1 MQISNLDD
9 LLATGKIT
17 PTEIAEKLEGEEDGS
32 RDDYENNSDIPEQQ
46 PRSNDEDVGDK
57 DTTTNEQIEDATPE
71 VETDDYGNK
80 KTTDNE
86 VIRERL
92 KKQAESM
99 TRKHEAEIEALRA
112 QLAETGASR
121 EVQKAAKDFEY
132 DPNDSS
138 DWQQQLASFVKQT
151 VNNMSRET
159 EEREMRVREQTAQRE
174 FETKFLDGMNNFDD
188 FVQVVKQQPITDAMT
203 VATRA
208 MKDPA
213 AFIYAASKRHPEEL
227 KRISS
232 IPDQYVQMVEM
243 GRLEERM
250 RKSKSTTS
258 APRPLG
264 RATEDAT
271 IEHKRTPKE
280 PTIEQQIAQFEAR
293 KMAKIKAKRG

>member
-1 MQISNLDD
+1 MQISNLDE
-9 LLATGKIT
+9 LLATGKVS
-17 PTEIAEKLEGEEDGS
+17 PTETVEKVGVEENGS
-32 RDDYENNSDIPEQQ
+32 RDDYQDNSDISEQQ
-46 PRSNDEDVGDK
+46 PTSDNDDGRDK
-57 DTTTNEQIEDATPE
+57 DASTNEELEAAQPE
-71 VETDDYGNK
+71 VETDDYGNQ
-80 KTTDNE
+80 KTPENE

-92 KKQAESM
+92 KKQAESL
-99 TRKHEAEIEALRA
+99 TRKHEAEIEALRS
-112 QLAETGASR
+112 QLAENGASR
-121 EVQKAAKDFEY
+121 EVQKAARDFEY
-132 DPNDSS
+132 DPNDSG
-138 DWQQQLASFVKQT
+138 DWQQQLASFVKET

-159 EEREMRVREQTAQRE
+159 EERVMRAREHAAQRE
-174 FETKFLDGMNNFDD
+174 FEIKFRDGMNNFDD
-188 FVQVVKQQPITDAMT
+188 FLQVVEQQPITDAMT

-250 RKSKSTTS
+250 RKSKPTTS

-271 IEHKRTPKE
+271 IEHKRAPKE

-293 KMAKIKAKRG
+293 KMAKIKSKRG